1 MQWYNFFSLEI
12 LELGVTYLLL
22 PSDYPLWEVIILWKL
37 FFFFKKYGFGEKKN
51 WTDIFFFSKGNN
63 KSLFHMF
70 QNILSLLKGE
80 NFSRGGGGEIMHLY
94 SMKIII
100 SNVE

>member
-51 WTDIFFFSKGNN
+51 WTDIFFFLRETINR
-63 KSLFHMF
+63 
-70 QNILSLLKGE
+70 
-80 NFSRGGGGEIMHLY
+80 FSICFRTF
-94 SMKIII
+94 
-100 SNVE
+100 

>member
-1 MQWYNFFSLEI
+1 M
-12 LELGVTYLLL
+12 G
-22 PSDYPLWEVIILWKL
+22 SDYPLKTV
-37 FFFFKKYGFGEKKN
+37 FFLQKVWFWGEKKL
-51 WTDIFFFSKGNN
+51 DRHFFFSKGNN

-80 NFSRGGGGEIMHLY
+80 HFSRGGGGEIMHLY